1 MSTVDFDAVLASAEA
16 SGAEARARVEG
27 AETLRAEALR
37 ARRARASARTREA
50 ACGAR
55 AKADATVCDRSG
67 VARAAEARRRRE
79 EEANFDPRAEARRNT
94 TKAGARGTTIIG
106 AQKDDEDGLGVT
118 LDAHERAW
126 LNFERRVESSGSPA
140 TLNEVPWP
148 PSGAWLLRQLEET
161 YRGEEPNEAIK
172 RAHKAVA
179 RRWHPDKFAQRF
191 GRLLDARERD
201 QIIARVQNV
210 YQSAQQLYDACTR

>member
-16 SGAEARARVEG
+16 SGEEARARVEH

-37 ARRARASARTREA
+37 VRRARASARTREA
-50 ACGAR
+50 VCGTR
-55 AKADATVCDRSG
+55 AKGDATSCDRSG

-79 EEANFDPRAEARRNT
+79 EEANFDPRAEARRNA
-94 TKAGARGTTIIG
+94 KAGTRGTTVFG

-126 LNFERRVESSGSPA
+126 LNFERRVESSDSPA

-161 YRGEEPNEAIK
+161 FRGEAPDEAIK
-172 RAHKAVA
+172 RAHKAIA

-210 YQSAQQLYDACTR
+210 YQSARQLYDACTR

>member
-16 SGAEARARVEG
+16 SGEEARARVEH

-37 ARRARASARTREA
+37 VRRARASARTREA
-50 ACGAR
+50 VCGTR
-55 AKADATVCDRSG
+55 AKGDATSCDRSG

-79 EEANFDPRAEARRNT
+79 EEANFDPRAEVRRNA
-94 TKAGARGTTIIG
+94 KAGTRGTTVFG

-126 LNFERRVESSGSPA
+126 LNFERRVESSDSPA

-161 YRGEEPNEAIK
+161 FRGEAPDEAIK
-172 RAHKAVA
+172 RAHKAIA

-210 YQSAQQLYDACTR
+210 YQSARQLYDACTR